1 MPCCGSVPSIC
12 AAAVTWTTAQC
23 PLISRCSRLK
33 YWAAFCTAGAMSLDT
48 ATLASTGC
56 SAQSELAMI
65 AWVLSTAI
73 SPAAITIASAT
84 SREVVRPR
92 RIPPRPARPACP
104 VLTADLTSL
113 HPRRGAR
120 SGPRAARLYRTLS
133 PRTARLTWL
142 TRRPAGPVLTGARR
156 CQTGRVPPVLT
167 ITDPA
172 DPRLADFTGLT
183 DVRRRRSLEAE
194 HGLFIAEGEKVIR
207 RAVAA
212 GYPVRSLLVPQDRQA
227 ALADLIAACP
237 GPVHVIPP
245 DAAAALTGYQVH
257 RGALASMLRRPLPP
271 PAQVLAAAR
280 RVVVCEDIV
289 DHGNL
294 GGIFRCAAAL
304 GMDAVILAPRCA
316 DPLYRRAVKVSMG

>member
-1 MPCCGSVPSIC
+1 M
-12 AAAVTWTTAQC
+12 AAGGT
-23 PLISRCSRLK
+23 
-33 YWAAFCTAGAMSLDT
+33 
-48 ATLASTGC
+48 
-56 SAQSELAMI
+56 
-65 AWVLSTAI
+65 
-73 SPAAITIASAT
+73 
-84 SREVVRPR
+84 
-92 RIPPRPARPACP
+92 
-104 VLTADLTSL
+104 
-113 HPRRGAR
+113 
-120 SGPRAARLYRTLS
+120 TLS
-133 PRTARLTWL
+133 DIKPQN
-142 TRRPAGPVLTGARR
+142 RPVDLVGPVLSGPVRTGAQR
-156 CQTGRVPPVLT
+156 CQTGRMPPVLT

-183 DVRRRRSLEAE
+183 DVRLRRSLEAE

-207 RAVAA
+207 RAMAA

-245 DAAAALTGYQVH
+245 DAAVALTGYQVH

-316 DPLYRRAVKVSMG
+316 DPLYRRAVKVSMGSVFAVPYARLADWRGGLS